1 MRSAIVT
8 TPLDPARLLAEVAA
22 HRHGATVLFV
32 GTVREVNDGRA
43 VTGIEYR
50 AYEAMAARELQ
61 AIAQEAC
68 ALDELLDVVVEHR
81 LGTLDLG
88 EASVVVAVAHPHR
101 GPAFDAAR
109 RIVEQLKQR
118 VPIWKLEH
126 YVDGT
131 REWVGQQAGAP
142 VATGDSGR

>member
-8 TPLDPARLLAEVAA
+8 TPLDPSALLAEVAA

-32 GTVREVNDGRA
+32 GTVREVNDGRE
-43 VTGIEYR
+43 VTGIDYR
-50 AYEAMAARELQ
+50 AYEAMAAREL
-61 AIAQEAC
+61 ASITGEAV
-68 ALDELLDVVVEHR
+68 AREPEADIVVEHR
-81 LGTLDLG
+81 LGTLELG
-88 EASVVVAVAHPHR
+88 DASVVIAVAHPR
-101 GPAFDAAR
+101 RAPAFETAR
-109 RIVEQLKQR
+109 WLLEQLKQR

-142 VATGDSGR
+142 AVAGELPR